1 MKKRSEREKTDETTK
16 GCSVPP
22 EGLKQNRETEGLC
35 FLFLNGEERSG
46 R

>member
-1 MKKRSEREKTDETTK
+1 MKKRREREKTDETRAAL
-16 GCSVPP
+16 PP

-35 FLFLNGEERSG
+35 FLFLNGAERRG